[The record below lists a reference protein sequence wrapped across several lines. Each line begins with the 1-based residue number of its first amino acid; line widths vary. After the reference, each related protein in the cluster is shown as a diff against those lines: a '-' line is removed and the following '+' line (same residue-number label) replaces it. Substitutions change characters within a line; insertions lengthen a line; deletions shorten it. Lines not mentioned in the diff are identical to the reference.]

1 MRPVSERAGAWELL
15 VEVELRR
22 GHMRRSLR
30 DALRLAIQDGRL
42 AAHTVLPSSR
52 RLASG
57 LGVSR
62 GVVTDAYDQL
72 VSEGYLEVRKRFA
85 PEVAA
90 IVGTTPAATEA
101 ITPTPRF
108 DLDAVTPD
116 VRLFPRR
123 AWIRAVERAL
133 RDAPDSALD
142 YGDHAGRIE
151 LRTALSGYLA
161 RVRGVR
167 IDASRI
173 VVTQGFTQALDLLC
187 RVLVARSATTMA
199 METPSHP
206 GLWATVRRSGSS
218 SSAARSTPTASRRV
232 SWRTVAPTRSWSPQ
246 LISSQ
251 PAPCWR
257 RRAVPHWST
266 GRRHTSA

>member
-1 MRPVSERAGAWELL
+1 MRPVSERTGAWELL

-72 VSEGYLEVRKRFA
+72 VSEGYLEVRQRFA

-133 RDAPDSALD
+133 RNAPDSALD

-151 LRTALSGYLA
+151 LRSPDGHGAVLDGGRLLATGTLLDPPPADADDIDLPLPRHLADELACVGTWLDAEAGRLRLVHCDGELASPLPRLPRFEPRRGQERSSPGRAALSA
-161 RVRGVR
+161 GV
-167 IDASRI
+167 
-173 VVTQGFTQALDLLC
+173 V
-187 RVLVARSATTMA
+187 
-199 METPSHP
+199 
-206 GLWATVRRSGSS
+206 
-218 SSAARSTPTASRRV
+218 
-232 SWRTVAPTRSWSPQ
+232 
-246 LISSQ
+246 
-251 PAPCWR
+251 
-257 RRAVPHWST
+257 
-266 GRRHTSA
+266 